1 MHLVQT
7 LTFPPL
13 LNIDISPKLPWY
25 NSHEIMYY
33 FSTNDFCYMLW
44 NNLYMYF
51 YFVFSGRK
59 VRRQITV
66 TELRRAARKPCRKL
80 NLKIPFYYDN
90 PIVPATVTTPL
101 PGIAATA
108 PPETLA
114 VNEWIHFWYFC
125 ILYFWC
131 ITVFSAML
139 FRKTHQKEL
148 KFIRLCSTQE
158 TNVDYWK
165 VVSFCAKCF

>member
-1 MHLVQT
+1 MQILMFF
-7 LTFPPL
+7 LFL
-13 LNIDISPKLPWY
+13 
-25 NSHEIMYY
+25 
-33 FSTNDFCYMLW
+33 
-44 NNLYMYF
+44 
-51 YFVFSGRK
+51 RK

-90 PIVPATVTTPL
+90 PIVVPPAVTVTTPL

-114 VNEWIHFWYFC
+114 VIEWIHFWYFC
-125 ILYFWC
+125 ILYLLMHNCVISYAVQEDTSKRTEVHW
-131 ITVFSAML
+131 
-139 FRKTHQKEL
+139 
-148 KFIRLCSTQE
+148 RLCSTQE
-158 TNVDYWK
+158 TSVDYWK

>member
-1 MHLVQT
+1 MQILM
-7 LTFPPL
+7 F
-13 LNIDISPKLPWY
+13 
-25 NSHEIMYY
+25 
-33 FSTNDFCYMLW
+33 FF
-44 NNLYMYF
+44 F
-51 YFVFSGRK
+51 YLRK

-90 PIVPATVTTPL
+90 PIVVPPAVTVTTPL

-114 VNEWIHFWYFC
+114 VIEWIHFWYFC
-125 ILYFWC
+125 ILYLWC
-131 ITVFSAML
+131 ITVLSAML

-148 KFIRLCSTQE
+148 KFIEDFVQLRRPVLIIEKLWVFVLSAFKDCLWLSWLFVLPIMKSQ
-158 TNVDYWK
+158 V
-165 VVSFCAKCF
+165 F

>member
-1 MHLVQT
+1 M
-7 LTFPPL
+7 TFV
-13 LNIDISPKLPWY
+13 ICCDIIY
-25 NSHEIMYY
+25 IY
-33 FSTNDFCYMLW
+33 FF
-44 NNLYMYF
+44 F
-51 YFVFSGRK
+51 FRK

-114 VNEWIHFWYFC
+114 VIE
-125 ILYFWC
+125 
-131 ITVFSAML
+131 
-139 FRKTHQKEL
+139 
-148 KFIRLCSTQE
+148 
-158 TNVDYWK
+158 
-165 VVSFCAKCF
+165 